1 MSMLDIEKEISI
13 MKRRI
18 LALEQT
24 LDKVGEAMK
33 KKDNEIE
40 ELKKRVQ
47 YMEFKDRPLCYLW
60 LRM

>member
-1 MSMLDIEKEISI
+1 MNMLDIEKELSI

-47 YMEFKDRPLCYLW
+47 YMEFKDRPLC
-60 LRM
+60 

>member
-1 MSMLDIEKEISI
+1 MFDIEKELSI

-18 LALEQT
+18 LAIEQT
-24 LDKVGEAMK
+24 LDNIGEEMA

-47 YMEFKDRPLCYLW
+47 YMEFKDRPLC
-60 LRM
+60 

>member
-1 MSMLDIEKEISI
+1 MNMLDIEKEISI

-24 LDKVGEAMK
+24 LDKVGEEMA

-40 ELKKRVQ
+40 KLKMRIQ
-47 YMEFKDRPLCYLW
+47 NIEFKDMPL
-60 LRM
+60 R

>member
-1 MSMLDIEKEISI
+1 MIKFMSMLDIEKELSI

-24 LDKVGEAMK
+24 LDKVGEEMA

-40 ELKKRVQ
+40 NLKRRIQ
-47 YMEFKDRPLCYLW
+47 NIEFKDMPL
-60 LRM
+60 R